1 MADGR
6 IQDNQI
12 TAGSTYDNNSKDYG
26 PGRARLNQTGGYRA
40 MPNSNQAFLSVHF
53 FQPMII
59 TGIATQGYSNLSVE
73 EWVKKFLMGYTYGST
88 HYFKARPGGSTAK
101 VCGFFL
107 QSFWFHL
114 SSLKSKVI
122 LKGIELFLDFFALN
136 NNEMISN
143 NFALFA
149 D

>member
-40 MPNSNQAFLSVHF
+40 MPNSNQAFLSVRF
-53 FQPMII
+53 NQPMII
-59 TGIATQGYSNLSVE
+59 TGIATQGYSNVSVE

-88 HYFKARPGGSTAK
+88 HYFKARPGSNTAK
-101 VCGFFL
+101 VFGFFRH
-107 QSFWFHL
+107 SFWFHL
-114 SSLKSKVI
+114 S
-122 LKGIELFLDFFALN
+122 
-136 NNEMISN
+136 
-143 NFALFA
+143 
-149 D
+149 